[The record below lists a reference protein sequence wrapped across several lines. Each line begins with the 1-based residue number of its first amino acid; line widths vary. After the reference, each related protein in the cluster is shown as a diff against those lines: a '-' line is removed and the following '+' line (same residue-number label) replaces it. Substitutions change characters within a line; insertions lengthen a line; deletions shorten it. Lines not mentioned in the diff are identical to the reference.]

1 LSAPASSRQTS
12 IKKRSV
18 VVAGHR
24 TSVSLETAFW
34 DTLRDMAGIQGK
46 TVNRLITEI
55 DQGRGG
61 NLSSAIRIFILK
73 SLLAT
78 SAPRSDRP
86 LPDDEAPGN
95 PQVDHLT
102 PGID

>member
-1 LSAPASSRQTS
+1 LASV
-12 IKKRSV
+12 KKRSV

-24 TSVSLETAFW
+24 TSVSLESAFW
-34 DTLRDMAGIQGK
+34 DALRDMAGVQGK

-61 NLSSAIRIFILK
+61 NLSSAIRIFILN
-73 SLLAT
+73 SLLEKT
-78 SAPRSDRP
+78 APAGE
-86 LPDDEAPGN
+86 LPGDTVG
-95 PQVDHLT
+95 DHLT